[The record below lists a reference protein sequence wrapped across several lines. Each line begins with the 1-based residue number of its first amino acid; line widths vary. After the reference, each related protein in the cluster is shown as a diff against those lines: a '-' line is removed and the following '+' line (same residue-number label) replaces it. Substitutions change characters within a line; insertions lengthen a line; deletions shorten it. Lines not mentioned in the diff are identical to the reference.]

1 MGLVSALW
9 MFSLLQGVELPLW
22 PRETAIGSL
31 LYYLVSAL
39 PQTFQPMNT
48 NLGIF
53 PPLEQRV
60 KKKSE
65 RCAVYAERSH
75 RELELFLQKH
85 PEYAAVI

>member
-1 MGLVSALW
+1 
-9 MFSLLQGVELPLW
+9 
-22 PRETAIGSL
+22 
-31 LYYLVSAL
+31 
-39 PQTFQPMNT
+39 MNT